1 VGGLANTCIPRL
13 LKIFWLGISV
23 MDEIPDITKYERF
36 AMNFPTHPR
45 LDRWRRAMKGLTNL
59 DLLRQ
64 ISQIVSFVTLI

>member
-1 VGGLANTCIPRL
+1 
-13 LKIFWLGISV
+13 